1 MRRRG
6 ASSPPNVPV
15 SAALLARPAGAVGD
29 SLTVA
34 AWTLVSRVTG
44 FGRVATIAAVLGPT
58 YFGNTYQATNTLP
71 NIIYYGLLAGSL
83 LSSLLVP
90 ALVRHIDANDRA
102 SCGRVA
108 GGALGLLLAGLATTV
123 PVALV
128 LAPLLLRVSAVGPMQ
143 SGLGIAQ
150 EGLARWFLLM
160 MLPQVL
166 LYAVVGCAS
175 AVMHAHRRF
184 ALPAAAPAVENLAS
198 IGVLVAAA
206 ALYPDGAGL
215 DDIPT
220 GELLLLGLGSTAA
233 VALHATIQW
242 LGARRTGATI
252 RPSAGWRDAEVIT
265 IIRSAAP
272 SLVQAVL
279 LGTQLL
285 AVLLVTNRIAGG
297 VVAYQV
303 AAGFFALPI
312 ALGATPVALSLL
324 PRLSRLHQRGDLS
337 LCRDVI
343 VRGLRFAL
351 FVTMPAA
358 VAMAVLAPV
367 LATAVSFGRMRV
379 DGAEAMVATVLLVLA
394 PAVVGETAFLV
405 GVYAS
410 YAQNDTWSPLRSML
424 VKFGVCLTIL
434 IVAVAG
440 PGRSVPVL
448 AGLAVSAAAVA
459 GAAHRVIALLRGVA
473 LGAERLVP
481 GVTRTAVA
489 ATVSI
494 VPLWIGRRLL
504 AGVDQQLLALAG
516 TAAVCVVSA
525 MVYLAVQV
533 LLRAPESTWL
543 LGALK
548 RPLSRSAAGRETI
561 VEPGP

>member
-1 MRRRG
+1 
-6 ASSPPNVPV
+6 
-15 SAALLARPAGAVGD
+15 
-29 SLTVA
+29 
-34 AWTLVSRVTG
+34 
-44 FGRVATIAAVLGPT
+44 
-58 YFGNTYQATNTLP
+58 
-71 NIIYYGLLAGSL
+71 
-83 LSSLLVP
+83 
-90 ALVRHIDANDRA
+90 
-102 SCGRVA
+102 
-108 GGALGLLLAGLATTV
+108 
-123 PVALV
+123 
-128 LAPLLLRVSAVGPMQ
+128 
-143 SGLGIAQ
+143 
-150 EGLARWFLLM
+150 
-160 MLPQVL
+160 
-166 LYAVVGCAS
+166 
-175 AVMHAHRRF
+175 
-184 ALPAAAPAVENLAS
+184 
-198 IGVLVAAA
+198 
-206 ALYPDGAGL
+206 
-215 DDIPT
+215 
-220 GELLLLGLGSTAA
+220 
-233 VALHATIQW
+233 LHATIQW

-252 RPSAGWRDAEVIT
+252 RPTAGWRDAEVIT